1 MTLPSRPIGS
11 VLVLPGER
19 KETRRWNHPAVFPS
33 ELPKAYIEALTD
45 PGDIVI
51 DPFAGAGSTLIA
63 CELTGRRCFALELEP
78 RYCDLV
84 RARYTALILASALPS
99 GEDSSA

>member
-19 KETRRWNHPAVFPS
+19 KETRRWNHPAVFPA

-45 PGDIVI
+45 PGDVVI
-51 DPFAGAGSTLIA
+51 DPFAGAGSTLVA
-63 CELTGRRCFALELEP
+63 CGLTGRRCYALELEP
-78 RYCDLV
+78 KYCDLI
-84 RARYTALILASALPS
+84 RARHAALVERDGRA
-99 GEDSSA
+99 ER